1 MVISVISENHFELL
15 CKAPMNF
22 GKNETWPGLLFIK
35 ANMIIYI
42 NLFFMYLFN
51 LTSFF
56 AYYTNPPIYIF
67 KSLFNAF
74 LERKVSA

>member
-1 MVISVISENHFELL
+1 MVISVNHLELL

-22 GKNETWPGLLFIK
+22 SQNEIWPDLLLIK

-42 NLFFMYLFN
+42 NIFFMYLFN

-67 KSLFNAF
+67 KPLFNAF
-74 LERKVSA
+74 LERKV

>member
-1 MVISVISENHFELL
+1 
-15 CKAPMNF
+15 MNF
-22 GKNETWPGLLFIK
+22 GKNEIWPDLLFIK

-51 LTSFF
+51 LTSFL

-74 LERKVSA
+74 

>member
-1 MVISVISENHFELL
+1 
-15 CKAPMNF
+15 MNF
-22 GKNETWPGLLFIK
+22 GKNEIWPDLSYVK

-51 LTSFF
+51 LTSFL

-67 KSLFNAF
+67 KPLFNAF
-74 LERKVSA
+74 LERKV

>member
-1 MVISVISENHFELL
+1 MVISVNHFELL
-15 CKAPMNF
+15 CKAPTNF
-22 GKNETWPGLLFIK
+22 GKNEIWPDLLFIK

-42 NLFFMYLFN
+42 NIFFMYLFN

-67 KSLFNAF
+67 KPLFNAF
-74 LERKVSA
+74 LERKVWA